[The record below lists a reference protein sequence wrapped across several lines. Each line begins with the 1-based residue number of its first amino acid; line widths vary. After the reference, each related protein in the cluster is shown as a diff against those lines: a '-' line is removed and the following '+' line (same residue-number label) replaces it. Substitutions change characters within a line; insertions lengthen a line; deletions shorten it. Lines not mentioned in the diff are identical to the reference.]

1 MRCLVCLA
9 LSFFTTARA
18 QQSDLSILQQHAP
31 PTFRAVFETTKG
43 NILIEVKRVWSPLGA
58 DRLYQLIRSG
68 FFRNSLFFRVEK
80 NNVAQF
86 GVSPIQGVNR
96 FWDKAVLPDEPAKVP
111 NTKGTIAFATG
122 MRNGRRTQLF
132 INLSDHP
139 RFNTTFTPVARVVS
153 GMEIAERL
161 ESRYG
166 RSPALIQDSLYKYGN
181 FYFEERFPLLDRIKS
196 ARIVP

>member
-1 MRCLVCLA
+1 MRCLVPLA
-9 LSFFTTARA
+9 LLFITTVRA
-18 QQSDLSILQQHAP
+18 QQPDVSILQQHAP
-31 PTFRAVFETTKG
+31 ASFRAVLETSRG
-43 NILIEVKRVWSPLGA
+43 NLLIEVKRAWSPLGA

-86 GVSPIQGVNR
+86 GVSPVQAVNR
-96 FWDKAVLPDEPAKVP
+96 FWDKAALPDEPAKVP
-111 NTKGTIAFATG
+111 NAKGMIAFATG
-122 MRNGRRTQLF
+122 TKNGRRTQLF
-132 INLSDHP
+132 INLADHP
-139 RFNTTFTPVARVVS
+139 RFNASFTPVARVVS
-153 GMEIAERL
+153 GMEIAARL

-181 FYFEERFPLLDRIKS
+181 FYFEERFPLLDRITG